1 MWPSHVLLLSST
13 YPILYASGLASYIDI
28 HLEEENRMGLTT
40 NTCEIEIAERVII
53 QAADGGDE
61 VSPPAAVAPPNAL
74 GLVQH
79 VRNGR

>member
-1 MWPSHVLLLSST
+1 
-13 YPILYASGLASYIDI
+13 
-28 HLEEENRMGLTT
+28 MGLTT